1 MSNNEVSNLIYLI
14 ETGNNDLV
22 QDSIN
27 NLKGRVTVQEYN
39 TIIDAVFEKLNL
51 SEEKAL
57 RSLFNQKPQ
66 FNIKTYKEILKM
78 EATIKFNRLKDQ
90 KSSVFVSLSKNI
102 CDELEKNDVEKVIT
116 KYNNELEY
124 IKEVKMFSEFIHLMR
139 NYRESII
146 SCDQF
151 RINDSRAEIREFI
164 RNFNSKYKDNYIKKY
179 CDKIIQ
185 EIQSDFEIKP
195 KYEETV
201 NLLSKE
207 SFIKLSLSDIHITN
221 TLKVKIKKLFNIE
234 VDNNEL
240 KKIILNIFNNK
251 DTDNYKLFEIYNSL
265 LDIEKK
271 LKLYD
276 EMRSFNRL
284 SRRYSN
290 KINELFNDNEKIKL
304 IEIFNTYDLKK
315 YCTSFSTGQY
325 RLINDLLIIYKEAN
339 CSINLINNKI
349 VFSKDNKLSNIEYN
363 LLKKDIENY
372 KLYNILKNTILH
384 FYYDSSENK
393 QKILNNQNIN
403 IEDNVIFD
411 DDNYQLKN
419 SISILNYELL
429 INILKQINYK
439 KINNYS
445 EDQLNFLKKILYK
458 EGLLGCVMKYGS
470 HIDISNIING
480 IDYCD
485 SKDEKN
491 IDIEEIIKLTS
502 IYSVADDF
510 TISILGGEVV
520 RKLICN
526 GQFLQTN
533 TLDDKK
539 KRLKK
544 AVLLNLLSININ
556 KSTIPY
562 QIDTSVDDVTISRYN
577 NDNPKIL
584 SSGIDTGTCF
594 KLDGDDND
602 FVVYTILNKN
612 GAVFKIE
619 YKNKFI
625 GRISVFRNCKVLFL
639 NSVRIKGEREEKIS
653 KEVIDRNNK
662 IFECLVKLV
671 NKIILISH
679 DNNDE
684 INYIV
689 CNKAGILESSYF
701 NNCYDIIPEH
711 IAKQSLDIYN
721 DDWEQFIL
729 LPSSLLKQS
738 NRGQKIPFT
747 TDYGH
752 YPALL
757 IASYEN
763 QPLSRMSDIGYS
775 SPDAIYI
782 RPKKPLNFYTSNF
795 KDIIDEIYRIDALKY
810 YEEVKDI
817 EECQKNYKRP
827 KINIKEIDNI
837 TIGDYYYKIVYK
849 NGIIQEVNVNK
860 KEDNNKVLTLK

>member
-179 CDKIIQ
+179 CDKKIQ

-485 SKDEKN
+485 SKDDKN

-711 IAKQSLDIYN
+711 IAKQPLDIYN

-849 NGIIQEVNVNK
+849 NGIIQEVNINK